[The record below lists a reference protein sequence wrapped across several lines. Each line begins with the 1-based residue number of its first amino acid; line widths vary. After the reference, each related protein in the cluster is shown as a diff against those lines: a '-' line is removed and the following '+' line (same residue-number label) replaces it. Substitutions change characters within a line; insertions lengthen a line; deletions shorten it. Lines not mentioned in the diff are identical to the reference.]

1 MQKHWFYSKS
11 ICKNG
16 RFWVGETVKILTFI
30 CSQQFNFKM
39 YAVLQLKDLC
49 FDIIAQL
56 EQELTRSWLLYQLL
70 DLWSKQKTI

>member
-1 MQKHWFYSKS
+1 MGDLGWES
-11 ICKNG
+11 
-16 RFWVGETVKILTFI
+16 VKILTFI

-70 DLWSKQKTI
+70 DLWSKQKKI

>member
-70 DLWSKQKTI
+70 DL